1 MHNAARSA
9 SADLQICFILSNKF
23 QVPVAHGSA
32 WARRPAISP
41 APPAR
46 RDAPAFVPSHDVVRE
61 QRQVPLLALAT
72 IIGQAPIIV
81 QRLRQL
87 LRLRGETVELLRAD
101 GVNCRR

>member
-1 MHNAARSA
+1 
-9 SADLQICFILSNKF
+9 
-23 QVPVAHGSA
+23 
-32 WARRPAISP
+32 
-41 APPAR
+41 
-46 RDAPAFVPSHDVVRE
+46 VRE